1 MRENIN
7 ELFLQLEIFTN
18 ILIKLLVPLSD
29 LGAAPDAALLGK
41 TWKTIG
47 KIGCKFKI
55 FTIQR

>member
-1 MRENIN
+1 MN

-29 LGAAPDAALLGK
+29 LGAAPDAAFLGK

-47 KIGCKFKI
+47 KIGWKFKI
-55 FTIQR
+55 FTIQQ